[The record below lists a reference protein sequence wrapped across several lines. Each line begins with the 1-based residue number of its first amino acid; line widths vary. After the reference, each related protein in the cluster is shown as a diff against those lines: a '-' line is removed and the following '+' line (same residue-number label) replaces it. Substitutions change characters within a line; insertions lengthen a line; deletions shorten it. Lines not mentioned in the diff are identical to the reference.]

1 MTDRVFVDTNV
12 LLYARDPSEGHKHVT
27 ALQWLDRL
35 WDDGNGR
42 TSVQVLNEF
51 YDAATRRLPRPL
63 SSDEAWDDVV
73 ALLAWQPQSIDERL
87 LHSARANGQRFKLSW
102 WDSLI
107 VAAAQAQQC
116 PILLTEDLQHG
127 MTMSGVRVQSPFVGV
142 VNEGISLRPRSR
154 PRPSRMG
161 A

>member
-27 ALQWLDRL
+27 ARKLVEQL
-35 WDDGNGR
+35 WNDGNGR

-51 YDAATRRLPRPL
+51 VDAATRRLSRPL
-63 SSDEAWDDVV
+63 TANEAWDDV
-73 ALLAWQPQSIDERL
+73 ASLFAWRPQAIDEGL
-87 LHSARANGQRFKLSW
+87 LRAARAIEQRFKLSW

-107 VAAAQAQQC
+107 VAAAHAQQC
-116 PILLTEDLQHG
+116 GVLLTEDLQHG
-127 MTMSGVRVQSPFVGV
+127 MTMSGVRVQSPFIGA
-142 VNEGISLRPRSR
+142 VNEVISVRPRSR
-154 PRPSRMG
+154 QSRMR